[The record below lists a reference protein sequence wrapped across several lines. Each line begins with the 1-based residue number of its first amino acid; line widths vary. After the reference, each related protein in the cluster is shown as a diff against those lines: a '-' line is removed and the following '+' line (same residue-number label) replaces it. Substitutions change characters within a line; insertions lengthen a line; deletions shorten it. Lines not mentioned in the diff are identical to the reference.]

1 MIAEVEVKAEFK
13 GSLIALDM
21 QNGLM
26 IICLFNYL
34 FNYILVPLFLI
45 N

>member
-34 FNYILVPLFLI
+34 YSIIIF
-45 N
+45 